1 MPKSFSEPITLSE
14 EVISNQKQFYFN
26 EAVETSKKQAR
37 KLSSNND
44 EILKTK
50 SKRKTSNKIST
61 TKKAKK
67 QKRQMISGSAS
78 KLTNTPVISS
88 PIDLIGKIV
97 YHFTERDGKPDWYQ
111 GVVLKQVGRA
121 VKNPK
126 FLIQYV
132 TVDETDK
139 DTKVANLFDDLQNET
154 LKLYEVEP
162 EDFIDAKIE
171 TLYLED
177 DSNSETWWKGEVA
190 DIDTDESEDASNPD
204 FFVYYDD
211 EEDDFNDSDPE
222 YYLEKLIELYLNC
235 LLYTSPSPRDRG

>member
-1 MPKSFSEPITLSE
+1 M
-14 EVISNQKQFYFN
+14 
-26 EAVETSKKQAR
+26 
-37 KLSSNND
+37 
-44 EILKTK
+44 
-50 SKRKTSNKIST
+50 SNKIAT
-61 TKKAKK
+61 AIKAKK
-67 QKRQMISGSAS
+67 KKRQMISGNAS
-78 KLTNTPVISS
+78 KPTNTPVISS
-88 PIDLIGKIV
+88 PVDLIGKIV
-97 YHFTERDGKPDWYQ
+97 FHFTERDDMPDCYQ

-139 DTKVANLFDDLQNET
+139 DTKVANLFDDFQNET

-190 DIDTDESEDASNPD
+190 DIDTYESEDASNPD

-222 YYLEKLIELYLNC
+222 YYL
-235 LLYTSPSPRDRG
+235 